1 MYKSSFCMMGFEY
14 MLFLDFHIQTDKE
27 AETDQKKQSDY
38 EAEVVMYRALE
49 QLDASI
55 IVLHGL
61 KYTHKQFRMWDSNHD
76 AKSCSKETNKSPSC
90 KNKELNKTE
99 GEHDF
104 VVIGPDY
111 IVKIEVKN
119 PKVFQPSAASNIMPK
134 SPIRS
139 SINNAKVQLKK
150 AEELICGIAEKTSGQ
165 SFQKIEL
172 IQLVAFPNLDQTEI
186 SQGTDNS
193 EVNLVLVNKSDLQN
207 FKTFWKNNIEGQKK
221 SKTSIDGDIGK
232 IQSVLIQM
240 FAIGTNNKIEEI
252 EISPAIRKL
261 KNKISL
267 ADCVVDI
274 DRKLRDG
281 RITFERENRSSK
293 PNVSK
298 ISDTSDTK
306 LDKLP
311 AFLKTSNP
319 ADTALTDND
328 KKIFKDYLG
337 LNYVTNEQWKAY
349 QNQSR
354 YQIITGPTGSGKTLI
369 LLAKIFHLAL
379 TDSDSKIKFRVA
391 NHVDLVEYKSLF
403 EKARIKVAEV
413 QENHPFNREELK
425 NNQILIIHQ
434 PNFDLSDDFDFEFI
448 DDYQI
453 NLCQNTD
460 QEISGKRKG
469 FVLTVDLNQK
479 PMGTK
484 TATPKD
490 ISQNYGLFDSAKPD
504 QLSACYRST
513 RNIVSQ
519 LITLSEHIHNHAQKT
534 ENQSEI
540 ANQTKEQENQTS
552 QIGNQTK
559 EKENSTE
566 QKKNLPEQSNKL
578 PEDKK
583 NLLDEKENQE
593 EDQEKLA
600 DKKEDGND
608 KLQHEAKQKE
618 IETKKLDSQTRE
630 TEKLSHIPLYGHFI
644 HGPQI
649 LVQVYRQDA
658 IEYFHWDT
666 IEKIFNLEIKDREI
680 ECAFFFF
687 PRFFHRR
694 GKREEWIR
702 DNSDDLFTAGTEKRK
717 EFISSSEFT
726 QCHILLPFDPT
737 TDYAEALQF
746 LYNAISRARV
756 LCHVHVLMN
765 KSRDEVDGKLRVIFP
780 EARIKYE
787 EPEP

>member
-1 MYKSSFCMMGFEY
+1 MTTEKKRPTDKFLDDGLELFKLYCEGKSRPFMFPPAPSQNRIDIYE
-14 MLFLDFHIQTDKE
+14 DFHIQTDKE

-49 QLDASI
+49 QLDASM

-328 KKIFKDYLG
+328 KKFFKDYLG

-349 QNQSR
+349 QNQ
-354 YQIITGPTGSGKTLI
+354 
-369 LLAKIFHLAL
+369 
-379 TDSDSKIKFRVA
+379 
-391 NHVDLVEYKSLF
+391 N
-403 EKARIKVAEV
+403 
-413 QENHPFNREELK
+413 
-425 NNQILIIHQ
+425 
-434 PNFDLSDDFDFEFI
+434 
-448 DDYQI
+448 
-453 NLCQNTD
+453 
-460 QEISGKRKG
+460 
-469 FVLTVDLNQK
+469 
-479 PMGTK
+479 
-484 TATPKD
+484 
-490 ISQNYGLFDSAKPD
+490 
-504 QLSACYRST
+504 
-513 RNIVSQ
+513 
-519 LITLSEHIHNHAQKT
+519 
-534 ENQSEI
+534 
-540 ANQTKEQENQTS
+540 
-552 QIGNQTK
+552 
-559 EKENSTE
+559 
-566 QKKNLPEQSNKL
+566 
-578 PEDKK
+578 
-583 NLLDEKENQE
+583 EKENQE